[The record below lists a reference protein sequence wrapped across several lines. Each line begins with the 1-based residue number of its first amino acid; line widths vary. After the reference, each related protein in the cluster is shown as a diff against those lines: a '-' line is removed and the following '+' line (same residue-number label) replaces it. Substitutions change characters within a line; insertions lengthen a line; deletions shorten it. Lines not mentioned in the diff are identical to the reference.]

1 MQAADGHTRAN
12 TLMLGKIPASTDTK
26 WLNTQELS
34 FLVSL
39 VAEAELI
46 KDSISVKYMYNAA
59 YCICVT

>member
-12 TLMLGKIPASTDTK
+12 TLMLGKIPARTDTK

-46 KDSISVKYMYNAA
+46 KDSILVKYNAA
-59 YCICVT
+59 CCICVT

>member
-26 WLNTQELS
+26 WLYTQELS
-34 FLVSL
+34 FLVLL

-46 KDSISVKYMYNAA
+46 KDSISVKYNAA
-59 YCICVT
+59 CCICVT